1 MCRTKNPVSA
11 AVFFLS
17 VFFILGIL
25 LSCTQ
30 VQQTLPPSA
39 PPAPVL
45 TGGDGLLEVSWD
57 GVPEAHSYQVWYT
70 ANRSGQVLRSGED
83 ISETAHTITGLTN
96 GTLYFV
102 CIRGV
107 NEAGAGEESP
117 WSRGTPSAEAP
128 DPGPDPDPGSQETLD
143 LDSRLTG
150 TWRSDYN
157 DGYVISDATLSY
169 NDGSGYG
176 FNFTGD
182 IRYSKKFDSVSGVII
197 VEYTVPPAYAV
208 LPGAFFGIY
217 YWGLTPAQVYLANT
231 SELDNNYAPSE
242 TATLEAA
249 IAKFTQANKP
259 KFVMESV
266 VKPQKKQP

>member
-1 MCRTKNPVSA
+1 MRRTKNPVHA
-11 AVFFLS
+11 AVFFPLS
-17 VFFILGIL
+17 FILGLL

-39 PPAPVL
+39 PAAPVL
-45 TGGDGLLEVSWD
+45 TSGDGLLEVSWD
-57 GVPEAHSYQVWYT
+57 VAPEAHSYQVWYT
-70 ANRSGQVLRSGED
+70 ENRSGLVLQSGGD
-83 ISETAHTITGLTN
+83 IPETAHTITGLAN

-107 NEAGAGEESP
+107 NAAGAGEESP

-128 DPGPDPDPGSQETLD
+128 DPDPDPDPDPQKT
-143 LDSRLTG
+143 LDSRLIG
-150 TWRSDYN
+150 SWRSDYN
-157 DGYVISDATLSY
+157 DGYVISGTTLRY
-169 NDGSGYG
+169 EGSGSG
-176 FNFTGD
+176 FNFTGA
-182 IRYSKKFDSVSGVII
+182 IRHVQKFDADSGVII
-197 VEYTVPPAYAV
+197 IEYTDPPTHDE

-217 YWGLTPAQVYLANT
+217 YWGLNPARVYLANT